1 MISKSDR
8 RFVHVQVVSHKHLRQ
23 RIEAF
28 RVAGGVLPAESGAS
42 AADPAPL
49 CGSEVSYQ
57 VLTQGVARSER
68 TESHTQFDS
77 PRAESIATSV
87 GRHNPLRRKVRPP
100 TVRHCARRLDRMRG
114 VCVCA
119 CLHSGGDTWHRRAV
133 QTTPCV
139 SHGSAGQADP
149 RVVLL

>member
-1 MISKSDR
+1 M
-8 RFVHVQVVSHKHLRQ
+8 HVQVVSHKHLRQ

-114 VCVCA
+114 VCA
-119 CLHSGGDTWHRRAV
+119 YLHSGGDTWHRRAS
-133 QTTPCV
+133 PDD
-139 SHGSAGQADP
+139 AL
-149 RVVLL
+149 R